1 MPIQS
6 LSPKRTDNIGE
17 ILSGREK
24 AMRDYLEACL
34 RRIQKNRLPIKKR
47 GANEI
52 ILKILIDLI
61 NAITELIMVLL
72 RASFK
77 VAMGMCAVV
86 MILMLVIMIAYI
98 IKVCIEE
105 IRK

>member
-1 MPIQS
+1 MA
-6 LSPKRTDNIGE
+6 T
-17 ILSGREK
+17 
-24 AMRDYLEACL
+24 CL

-72 RASFK
+72 RASFH
-77 VAMGMCAVV
+77 VAMGMCAVLMV
-86 MILMLVIMIAYI
+86 LMLICMIAYI
-98 IKVCIEE
+98 VKVCVDE
-105 IRK
+105 IRSHK

>member
-1 MPIQS
+1 M
-6 LSPKRTDNIGE
+6 
-17 ILSGREK
+17 
-24 AMRDYLEACL
+24 
-34 RRIQKNRLPIKKR
+34 
-47 GANEI
+47 
-52 ILKILIDLI
+52 KILIDLI
-61 NAITELIMVLL
+61 DAVTELIMVLL

>member
-1 MPIQS
+1 
-6 LSPKRTDNIGE
+6 
-17 ILSGREK
+17 
-24 AMRDYLEACL
+24 
-34 RRIQKNRLPIKKR
+34 
-47 GANEI
+47 
-52 ILKILIDLI
+52 LKILIDLI

-105 IRK
+105 IKK

>member
-1 MPIQS
+1 M
-6 LSPKRTDNIGE
+6 N
-17 ILSGREK
+17 
-24 AMRDYLEACL
+24 
-34 RRIQKNRLPIKKR
+34 
-47 GANEI
+47 
-52 ILKILIDLI
+52 ILIDFI
-61 NAITELIMVLL
+61 DAVTELIMVLL

-86 MILMLVIMIAYI
+86 MILMLVVMIAYI

>member
-1 MPIQS
+1 M
-6 LSPKRTDNIGE
+6 
-17 ILSGREK
+17 
-24 AMRDYLEACL
+24 
-34 RRIQKNRLPIKKR
+34 
-47 GANEI
+47 
-52 ILKILIDLI
+52 KILIDLI
-61 NAITELIMVLL
+61 DALTELIMVLL

-77 VAMGMCAVV
+77 VAMGMCAVT